1 MVYETLNKLKWT
13 GKLNKSKVVILH
25 RGAPGDKKIIS
36 GKDITEVHK
45 HYFLYKTAADSE
57 ETLIPM
63 HRVLEIEF
71 DGKTIWKKS
80 K

>member
-1 MVYETLNKLKWT
+1 MAYQTLNKLKWT
-13 GKLNKSKVVILH
+13 GKLNKSKVIILH
-25 RGAPGDKKIIS
+25 RGAPEDRKIIS

-45 HYFLYKTAADSE
+45 HYFLYKTSDDSE

-63 HRVLEIEF
+63 HRILEIEL